1 MKSIFILFATLF
13 HLSSGFTVTL
23 RGKLTEEPCSGEEY
37 AEFERC
43 VMRGVASDENLTGVS
58 NDNVEGGGFMYGG
71 GVRKL
76 QEGEASSS
84 PCAACTGREPKG
96 TFCFTFC
103 NDPGSRRRVSEDG
116 TDTPDAVAVFEDGTY
131 EGDSEATE
139 IAKVIIMCLGEESAN
154 DPCLPDTADMML
166 TVNM

>member
-1 MKSIFILFATLF
+1 MKLIFILFTTLF
-13 HLSSGFTVTL
+13 HFSNGFTVTL

-37 AEFERC
+37 VDFERC
-43 VMRGVASDENLTGVS
+43 VTRGVAIDPNLTSVS
-58 NDNVEGGGFMYGG
+58 NENFDGGSFNFGG

-96 TFCFTFC
+96 TFCFTYC

-116 TDTPDAVAVFEDGTY
+116 TDTTDLVAVFEDGTY
-131 EGDSEATE
+131 EGNSEATD
-139 IAKVIIMCLGEESAN
+139 IAKVIIECLREESTN
-154 DPCLPDTADMML
+154 DPCLPDTANMTL